1 MRFRLLLISLG
12 LIVVAL
18 TYTFP
23 LWVDVVM
30 QQNEAVLFPELDE
43 AQRAAFVQLPQER
56 QNDYLALRDRDPQL
70 AYRLAVAALQDPVA
84 VPLDE
89 QENPNY
95 EAQIPVL
102 TGSFISIT
110 PNRSASGTATI
121 YELPDGSRYVW
132 LEDFSV
138 IPAPGLRLFLTRA
151 TRITL
156 DELDSEE
163 NEELALTANDLLLDP
178 LRAQVGNQAYDIP
191 REAVLEDYDSLMI
204 FSTELNLIWSLAEL
218 N

>member
-1 MRFRLLLISLG
+1 MRFRLLLISVG
-12 LIVVAL
+12 LVLVAL
-18 TYTFP
+18 TYSFP
-23 LWVDVVM
+23 LWADVFM
-30 QQNEAVLFPELDE
+30 QQGEAVLFPELDE
-43 AQRAAFVQLPQER
+43 TQRAAFVQLPQER
-56 QNDYLALRDRDPQL
+56 QSDYLVLRDRDAQL
-70 AYRLAVAALQDPVA
+70 AYRLAAAALQEPIA

-89 QENPNY
+89 QNNPSF
-95 EAQIPVL
+95 EGQIPVL
-102 TGSFISIT
+102 TGTFIPIT

-151 TRITL
+151 TRVTL
-156 DELDSEE
+156 SELDSEE

>member
-12 LIVVAL
+12 LIMVAL

-30 QQNEAVLFPELDE
+30 QQGEAVLFPELDE
-43 AQRAAFVQLPQER
+43 TQRAAFVQLPPER

-89 QENPNY
+89 QDNPAF
-95 EAQIPVL
+95 EGQIPVL

-156 DELDSEE
+156 DELNSEE

>member
-1 MRFRLLLISLG
+1 MRFRVLVISLG
-12 LIVVAL
+12 FILVAL

-23 LWVDVVM
+23 LWVDVIM
-30 QQNEAVLFPELDE
+30 QQSEAVIFPELDE

-56 QNDYLALRDRDPQL
+56 QEDYLVLRDRDPQL

-89 QENPNY
+89 QENPN
-95 EAQIPVL
+95 AQGQIPVL
-102 TGSFISIT
+102 TGEFISIT
-110 PNRSASGTATI
+110 PNRSATGTATI
-121 YELPDGSRYVW
+121 YELPDGSRYLW
-132 LEDFSV
+132 LEDFSA

-151 TRITL
+151 TRLTL
-156 DELDSEE
+156 DELNSEE

-191 REAVLEDYDSLMI
+191 REAVLEDYDSVMI
-204 FSTELNLIWSLAEL
+204 FSTELNLVWSLAEL